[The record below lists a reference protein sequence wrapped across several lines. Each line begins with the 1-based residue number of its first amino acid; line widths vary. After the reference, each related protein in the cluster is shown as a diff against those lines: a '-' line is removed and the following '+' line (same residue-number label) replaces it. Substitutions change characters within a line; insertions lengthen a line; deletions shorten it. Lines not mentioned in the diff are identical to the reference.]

1 MTSDVEISPSRMPAP
16 IGMFVA
22 LSVGASFG
30 FRSVV
35 SFAGPNFWNA
45 SSLLDHLAVVSW
57 SGALASLT
65 AGAWLLATLASG
77 RTAVTAGAVV
87 LALGGLVAAVA
98 NLIEDG
104 LGLKA
109 FGEIYAYGLGGV
121 LVGLLWLAI
130 ALVVARR
137 WWLAALSLATLAGL
151 FGTEYGGGLLI
162 LAGWAILA
170 IILKRNG
177 VGARVAE
184 GDPA

>member
-1 MTSDVEISPSRMPAP
+1 MLVP
-16 IGMFVA
+16 
-22 LSVGASFG
+22 LSVGATFA

-35 SFAGPNFWNA
+35 GFTGPNFWNA
-45 SSLLDHLAVVSW
+45 TSLLDYVAVVSW
-57 SGALASLT
+57 SLALASLA
-65 AGAWLLATLASG
+65 AGAWLVAKLASG
-77 RTAVTAGAVV
+77 RRAVTAAAVV
-87 LALGGLVAAVA
+87 LGLGGLVAAVA

-109 FGEIYAYGLGGV
+109 FGEIYAYGLGGI

-170 IILKRNG
+170 IVLKRKG
-177 VGARVAE
+177 VGARVTE